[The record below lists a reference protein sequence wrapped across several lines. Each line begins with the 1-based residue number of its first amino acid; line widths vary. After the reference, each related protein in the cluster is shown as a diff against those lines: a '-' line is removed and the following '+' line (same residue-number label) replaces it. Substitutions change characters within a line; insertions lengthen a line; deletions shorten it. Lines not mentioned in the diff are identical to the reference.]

1 MQISIYVDADACP
14 VKDEVLKVAYRHNI
28 PVFIVSNQW
37 MRMEVGPLVEKV
49 VVSQG
54 ADEADNWI
62 ADNVKEGD
70 IAITADIPL
79 AHRCLD
85 NGASVLGPG
94 GKEFTD
100 DNIGMALAV
109 REIRTDLREEGEGK
123 TGKMRGHYNPSF
135 SKQDRSNFLQMLEKL
150 VQKLKK

>member
-28 PVFIVSNQW
+28 PVFLVSNQW
-37 MRMEVGPLVEKV
+37 MRMDAGPLVQKI
-49 VVSQG
+49 VVSEG

-62 ADNVKEGD
+62 AEKAGKGD

-85 NGASVLGPG
+85 KGAAVLGPT

-100 DNIGMALAV
+100 ENIGMALAV
-109 REIRTDLREEGEGK
+109 REIKSDLREEGEGK